1 MEIIQR
7 IEFPSAHQNKVG
19 HHIFSTNHLVD
30 EGKANDVISTLGVF
44 FCDSL
49 DLCYDP
55 CHVIK
60 HEL

>member
-30 EGKANDVISTLGVF
+30 EGKANDVISTFMMVT
-44 FCDSL
+44 
-49 DLCYDP
+49 YTVTYI
-55 CHVIK
+55 HTK
-60 HEL
+60 